1 MSTLPVRPA
10 RNAFRAPA
18 VGAVL
23 GLLLLA
29 GCSVLP
35 EASLDPT
42 RYYVLSGPAA
52 VVAPQADAPAVYLR
66 PVEVAR
72 YLHARPVIV
81 RRGDN
86 EIEFRDFA
94 RWGEPLE
101 QGIAR
106 VVRDELVA
114 RGAARAV
121 QIAGVRRESAQRDYT
136 LTVRVTACEG
146 GAAGDVMF
154 RAVWELV
161 ANGGKPRVAG
171 GGEFR
176 ATDLRWDGKTEAS
189 LTAQLSVAVSGLAGE
204 VAAALAKK

>member
-1 MSTLPVRPA
+1 MSTVRNMPVP
-10 RNAFRAPA
+10 RAPRA
-18 VGAVL
+18 VAVMGALV
-23 GLLLLA
+23 GLALA

-35 EASLDPT
+35 EASVDPT

-52 VVAPQADAPAVYLR
+52 VVAPQAEAPAVYLR

-106 VVRDELVA
+106 VIRDELVA

-121 QIAGVRRESAQRDYT
+121 QISGVRRESANRDYT

-146 GAAGDVMF
+146 GAAGEVIF

-161 ANGGKPRVAG
+161 ANGAKPRMVG
-171 GGEFR
+171 GGEYR
-176 ATDLRWDGKTEAS
+176 VADLRWDGKTEAS

>member
-1 MSTLPVRPA
+1 MNLLPMRRSRA
-10 RNAFRAPA
+10 IFRAT
-18 VGAVL
+18 GAVVPL
-23 GLLLLA
+23 GLLMLA
-29 GCSVLP
+29 GCSVVP

-52 VVAPQADAPAVYLR
+52 VVAPQAEAPVVYLR
-66 PVEVAR
+66 GVEVAR
-72 YLHARPVIV
+72 YLHSRPVIV

-86 EIEFRDFA
+86 EIEFHDFA

-106 VVRDELVA
+106 VIRDELVA

-121 QIAGVRRESAQRDYT
+121 QISGVRREGAGRDYT

-146 GAAGDVMF
+146 GAAGDVIF

-161 ANGGKPRVAG
+161 ANGGKPRVIG
-171 GGEFR
+171 GGEYR
-176 ATDLRWDGKTEAS
+176 AADLRWDGKTEAS
-189 LTAQLSVAVSGLAGE
+189 LTAQLSLAVSGLAGE